1 MLLLANFKPII
12 NVTVISNATSL
23 FLISL
28 SDWSPQEIWNYKP
41 MLIAKTVIL
50 TPICVSCYF
59 TANHKDAV
67 TSEDGFWVMKIT
79 NTTVASVMAIRYIVN
94 PDWQSSVSYSV
105 SQSRRRKINRWHN
118 WYGPSMHTT
127 TIVSDTAI
135 DQSDYWLLI
144 SRATH
149 MIDCSIHVSV
159 DWCIISLKINKSGS
173 TQTQQSLPDITFTHL
188 FWILYNWVFC

>member
-1 MLLLANFKPII
+1 
-12 NVTVISNATSL
+12 
-23 FLISL
+23 
-28 SDWSPQEIWNYKP
+28 
-41 MLIAKTVIL
+41 
-50 TPICVSCYF
+50 
-59 TANHKDAV
+59 
-67 TSEDGFWVMKIT
+67 
-79 NTTVASVMAIRYIVN
+79 MAIRYIVN
-94 PDWQSSVSYSV
+94 HDWQSSVSYSV

-173 TQTQQSLPDITFTHL
+173 TQTQHTLPDITFTHL
-188 FWILYNWVFC
+188 FWIWYISFLLQLSFLLTTSYLFEFFFSRKRTVLCLATSKHQVLVEMAVSVVYYYLQALTIQWFKLPYMAYKSLSKCLAQPPLA